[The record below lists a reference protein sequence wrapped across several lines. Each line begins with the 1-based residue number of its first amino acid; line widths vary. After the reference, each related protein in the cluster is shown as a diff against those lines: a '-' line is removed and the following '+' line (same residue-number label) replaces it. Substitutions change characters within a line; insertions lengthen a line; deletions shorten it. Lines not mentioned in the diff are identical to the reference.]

1 MIITDRKTRDAEQ
14 TTKQDFSIFWYY
26 LKATGGRSS
35 QFLCVIGLNWPSD
48 DDDRQTW
55 NSSTFISH
63 IRILVF
69 DRNRLY
75 GCWSSHLIHGWAH

>member
-14 TTKQDFSIFWYY
+14 TTKQDFSILWYY

-48 DDDRQTW
+48 DDDRQT
-55 NSSTFISH
+55 
-63 IRILVF
+63 
-69 DRNRLY
+69 
-75 GCWSSHLIHGWAH
+75 